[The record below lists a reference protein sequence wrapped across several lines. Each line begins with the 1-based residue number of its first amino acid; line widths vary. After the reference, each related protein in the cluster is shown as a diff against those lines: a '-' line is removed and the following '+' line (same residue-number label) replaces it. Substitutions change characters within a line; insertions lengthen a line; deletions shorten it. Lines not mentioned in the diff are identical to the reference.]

1 MRTTDITKFHMC
13 LFSNML
19 YFKVINET
27 ECHRENPKG
36 AIINPTWFT
45 ELTAAYAG
53 HKDKIKG

>member
-1 MRTTDITKFHMC
+1 MKQ
-13 LFSNML
+13 S
-19 YFKVINET
+19 
-27 ECHRENPKG
+27 CHRENPKG